1 VAAIIGFCTMAL
13 LLPVQTF
20 FSQQFGAIRKY
31 TLKYT
36 DQRIKTVNEI
46 LVGCEVMKLYNWYV
60 LTADTSQ
67 LIVQLSCY
75 YHLTLL
81 HFSLCS
87 RIRLCFE

>member
-1 VAAIIGFCTMAL
+1 MAL

-46 LVGCEVMKLYNWYV
+46 LVGCEVMKLYNWYRN
-60 LTADTSQ
+60 S
-67 LIVQLSCY
+67 SCSCPV
-75 YHLTLL
+75 TTT
-81 HFSLCS
+81 SLCFVF
-87 RIRLCFE
+87 RCVRAFIYALNDAP